1 MRYNRPYHEGDRLN
15 AFVAGAVAGLTLT
28 LDRNKSRR
36 TALTLYLLTR
46 SLQFASSYCMKK
58 WAEYRE
64 IKNSEHHLALR
75 DAVMSSGQ
83 KHILV
88 TTTAWDDLLAK
99 VLSSSAASVIMSLTA
114 AVNVYAV
121 VVEPD
126 ALPKSYYNFLMQHSG
141 IPQKFGAMFPHLL
154 DTFRAQFDLLRK
166 GPAGKEHIM
175 IPAGVSSRDFV
186 ADNISPNIAT
196 LFPSDV
202 HHDYQLCALLHPL
215 HNCGHHAVDTFT
227 GEFGRA
233 LKMYGTLN
241 FVSLL

>member
-36 TALTLYLLTR
+36 IALTLYLLTR
-46 SLQFASSYCMKK
+46 SLQFASSYGMKK
-58 WAEYRE
+58 WAEHRE
-64 IKNSEHHLALR
+64 IKNAETRLALR
-75 DAVMSSGQ
+75 DEVESSGK

-88 TTTAWDDLLAK
+88 TGTAWDDIMAK
-99 VLSSSAASVIMSLTA
+99 VLSSSAASAIMSLTA
-114 AVNVYAV
+114 AVNLYAV
-121 VVEPD
+121 VIEPD

-154 DTFRAQFDLLRK
+154 DTFRSQFDLLRK
-166 GPAGKEHIM
+166 GPAGADHIM
-175 IPAGVSSRDFV
+175 IPAGMCSKDFV

-196 LFPSDV
+196 LFPSHV
-202 HHDYQLCALLHPL
+202 HHDYQMCALLHPL
-215 HNCGHHAVDTFT
+215 YDCNNHAVDTFT

-241 FVSLL
+241 FVS